1 MKKLDYKK
9 LANEIRADILK
20 MHYNSDASHIGSSFS
35 CVEILIALYFSIL
48 KIDANKPF
56 YPGRDRFILSK
67 GHASSALYSVL
78 AHRGYFNRKRLFEHC
93 MEGGSLPGHST
104 HKCVPGVEASTGS
117 LGHGLPMGVGMAL
130 SLKHDKVKAKVFVL
144 MSDGE
149 CDEGAVWEAA
159 LFASHHRIDNLTV
172 VIDYNKLQAFGETN
186 KVLNLEPFVKKWES
200 FGWETTEV
208 DGHNCDKIVR
218 ILKKL
223 PFKKDKPSIVIA
235 HTKKG
240 KGISYMEDKL
250 AWHYK
255 SPNAEEL
262 EKGLKEL
269 NCK

>member
-1 MKKLDYKK
+1 MDKLNYKI
-9 LANEIRADILK
+9 LADTIRADILK
-20 MHYNSDASHIGSSFS
+20 MHYHSNASHIGSSFS
-35 CVEILIALYFSIL
+35 CIEILIALYFAVLI
-48 KIDANKPF
+48 IDPKKPF

-78 AHRGYFNRKRLFEHC
+78 AHRGYFSKKRLFRHC
-93 MEGGSLPGHST
+93 MEGGNLPGHST
-104 HKCVPGVEASTGS
+104 YRCIPGVEASTGS

-130 SLKHDKVKAKVFVL
+130 SLKHDKEKAKVFVL

-149 CDEGAVWEAA
+149 CDEGTVWEAA
-159 LFASHHRIDNLTV
+159 LFASHHKIDNLIV

-186 KVLNLEPFVKKWES
+186 KVLNLEPFAKKWES
-200 FGWETTEV
+200 FGWVIAEV
-208 DGHNCDKIVR
+208 DGHNCGKIVSA
-218 ILKKL
+218 LKKL

-255 SPNAEEL
+255 SPNAEEY
-262 EKGLKEL
+262 KIGLKEL
-269 NCK
+269 DCR